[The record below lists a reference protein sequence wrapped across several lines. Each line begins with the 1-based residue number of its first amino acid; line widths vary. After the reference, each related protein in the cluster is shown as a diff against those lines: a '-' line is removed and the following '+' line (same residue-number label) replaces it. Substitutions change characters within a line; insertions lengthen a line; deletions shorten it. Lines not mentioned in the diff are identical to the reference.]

1 MYFQPVCMHMHM
13 YMTCVPSHLQ
23 LVWIET
29 PTNPTLR
36 VVDIK
41 AVTDLA
47 HKKVASALCY
57 MYILCHM
64 CVTCVSHVCH
74 MTLTQPSPLSRV
86 VWFVWTTL
94 SCLHIFR

>member
-1 MYFQPVCMHMHM
+1 
-13 YMTCVPSHLQ
+13 MTCVPSRLQ

-47 HKKVASALCY
+47 HKKVASDLCY

-64 CVTCVSHVCH
+64 LSHVCH
-74 MTLTQPSPLSRV
+74 MTLTQPSSLSRV
-86 VWFVWTTL
+86 VWFVWTIL